1 MVLSSKKLLDR
12 FLALDSM
19 PKSLSPEDARRRGH
33 RFESLVLDLFE
44 KHGMLRRRS
53 YHTTDGR
60 SEQIDGAIR
69 FDGRL
74 ALIEA
79 KWVKSQL
86 AASELFA
93 FTGKVDG
100 KFTGTIGVFISRKK
114 LSDNFLTAL
123 RTGRRQTVL
132 VMHGKD
138 IDEIFQ
144 DNFPLKDY
152 LETSLEATSIDNIGH
167 LSAVDFLSS
176 RATLPTSPAHS
187 ASKGISTD
195 IDAALMDSEFGYISH
210 EVARDISDQD
220 VDDTLNEIINLYK
233 NQVKQGKLDQNY
245 AGNLV
250 LLAKE
255 LKPRLSSKGLEADWN
270 LFNSFSKGFIN
281 SPLRP
286 FGEIFSDR
294 VRFLGKNELEMFS
307 ERLFMQW
314 NGILGDYDKEND
326 MAQITQPL
334 WDYLDKN
341 VRMKLLKIYI
351 SFVVSSRVS
360 RYPQVR
366 LAEEC
371 IKNAT
376 HKELRD
382 AVYGFLHENVKSWV
396 DDDIDDYA
404 DNKVKQRLV
413 EWQVREYGKISK
425 IVNIDLDVAKVV
437 TAFIDEIL
445 DAKKHAVNRVSK

>member
-1 MVLSSKKLLDR
+1 MASNSKVLLDR
-12 FLALDSM
+12 FSELDSM
-19 PKSLSPEDARRRGH
+19 PNSLSPEDARRRGH
-33 RFESLVLDLFE
+33 RFESLILDLFE

-79 KWVKSQL
+79 KWVSSQL

-93 FTGKVDG
+93 FTGKVEG

-138 IDEIFQ
+138 VEDIFQ
-144 DNFPLKDY
+144 DNFPLKEY
-152 LETSLEATSIDNIGH
+152 LEASLEATSIDNICH
-167 LSAVDFLSS
+167 FSAADYLSS
-176 RATLPTSPAHS
+176 RVTPPPTTAPSV
-187 ASKGISTD
+187 SKWISTD
-195 IDAALMDSEFGYISH
+195 IDAALMDGEFGYIAH
-210 EVARDISDQD
+210 EVARDVSDQD
-220 VDDTLNEIINLYK
+220 VDDAYNDIINLYK

-245 AGNLV
+245 AGNLI

-255 LKPRLSSKGLEADWN
+255 LKPRLSSKRLEGDWN
-270 LFNSFSKGFIN
+270 LFNSFSKGFIS

-294 VRFLGKNELEMFS
+294 LRFLTEKELEMFS
-307 ERLFMQW
+307 ERLFIQW
-314 NGILGDYDKEND
+314 DGILGDYNKEND

-334 WDYLDKN
+334 WDYLDKS
-341 VRMKLLKIYI
+341 VKLKLLTIFV
-351 SFVVSSRVS
+351 SFVVSSRLS

-366 LAEEC
+366 FADAC
-371 IKNAT
+371 IKTARS
-376 HKELRD
+376 KDIEK
-382 AVYGFLHENVKSWV
+382 AVTSLLTENIESWIK
-396 DDDIDDYA
+396 DIDPKEFTDK
-404 DNKVKQRLV
+404 DRSRLIG
-413 EWQVREYGKISK
+413 WQTREYGQLSINVNKIANK
-425 IVNIDLDVAKVV
+425 LVD
-437 TAFIDEIL
+437 
-445 DAKKHAVNRVSK
+445 DALSARQLSCKK